1 SSGVNTLSGSFP
13 KSHSSQYSEL
23 GVTRT
28 PLSVDHSPDSGL
40 VSTPL
45 PSSRFQFVPWHRLEQ
60 CEVTGDQL
68 TCPRELNLSYQN
80 LGDPYQRENFFRI
93 LRRLIR
99 VEILQLIDN
108 SLTDLS
114 SVRLPRCKMLNLHR
128 NHLVCLRQLPKLPAV
143 EHLCL
148 SENAISSLRGLGA
161 LESSPLRSLNLTR
174 NPVTFS
180 RDYRAHVFFCLPNLE
195 VLDGIPKLPGD
206 SLPLRVKGP
215 ESSRMPAGAWMR
227 VYVLARSSWLLFLP
241 LFFLLSSP
249 VCQTL
254 VLGLLKLILSLVV
267 GVILRI
273 DLTGHAA
280 LQRRIKSPLLPLLQ
294 HLLSLRLE
302 RFLSHLDLPALVV
315 PLGLQAPLFLLLLLW
330 LPSLSAQRVLIR
342 LLFLPLLLLL
352 HLLIMRLVQVLLQLL
367 RLSCLSH
374 LLLCQLPLPL
384 SLSLSVLI
392 PLRQAGL
399 GHSRVGIDLRLGVGL
414 LLFLIIQL
422 KGKQQ
427 EDN

>member
-1 SSGVNTLSGSFP
+1 MSESSSGVNTLSGSFP

-68 TCPRELNLSYQN
+68 TCPRVREGPSEEEFHFREGRNFCLERGRRKRREEEGQSWEERLQENWENCLELNLSYQN

-128 NHLVCLRQLPKLPAV
+128 NQLVCLRQLPKLPAV

-161 LESSPLRSLNLTR
+161 LGSSPLRSLNLTR

-180 RDYRAHVFFCLPNLE
+180 RDYRAQWCF
-195 VLDGIPKLPGD
+195 
-206 SLPLRVKGP
+206 
-215 ESSRMPAGAWMR
+215 
-227 VYVLARSSWLLFLP
+227 LLFAKP
-241 LFFLLSSP
+241 
-249 VCQTL
+249 
-254 VLGLLKLILSLVV
+254 G
-267 GVILRI
+267 
-273 DLTGHAA
+273 
-280 LQRRIKSPLLPLLQ
+280 
-294 HLLSLRLE
+294 
-302 RFLSHLDLPALVV
+302 
-315 PLGLQAPLFLLLLLW
+315 
-330 LPSLSAQRVLIR
+330 
-342 LLFLPLLLLL
+342 
-352 HLLIMRLVQVLLQLL
+352 
-367 RLSCLSH
+367 
-374 LLLCQLPLPL
+374 
-384 SLSLSVLI
+384 
-392 PLRQAGL
+392 GL
-399 GHSRVGIDLRLGVGL
+399 GRHSQASRRLAAPPGEGT
-414 LLFLIIQL
+414 
-422 KGKQQ
+422 GTQQ
-427 EDN
+427 DVYHFMTL

>member
-1 SSGVNTLSGSFP
+1 SSRSSSGVNTLSGSFP

-68 TCPRELNLSYQN
+68 TCPRVREEQGPSEEEFHFREGRNFCLQENWENCLELNLSYQN

-114 SVRLPRCKMLNLHR
+114 SVRLPSPSRCKMLNLHR
-128 NHLVCLRQLPKLPAV
+128 NQLVCLRQLPKLPAV

-161 LESSPLRSLNLTR
+161 LGSSPLRSLNLTR

-180 RDYRAHVFFCLPNLE
+180 RDYRAQLSKRKALIN
-195 VLDGIPKLPGD
+195 
-206 SLPLRVKGP
+206 
-215 ESSRMPAGAWMR
+215 
-227 VYVLARSSWLLFLP
+227 
-241 LFFLLSSP
+241 LSS
-249 VCQTL
+249 V
-254 VLGLLKLILSLVV
+254 
-267 GVILRI
+267 
-273 DLTGHAA
+273 
-280 LQRRIKSPLLPLLQ
+280 
-294 HLLSLRLE
+294 
-302 RFLSHLDLPALVV
+302 F
-315 PLGLQAPLFLLLLLW
+315 
-330 LPSLSAQRVLIR
+330 
-342 LLFLPLLLLL
+342 
-352 HLLIMRLVQVLLQLL
+352 
-367 RLSCLSH
+367 
-374 LLLCQLPLPL
+374 
-384 SLSLSVLI
+384 
-392 PLRQAGL
+392 
-399 GHSRVGIDLRLGVGL
+399 
-414 LLFLIIQL
+414 
-422 KGKQQ
+422 
-427 EDN
+427 